1 MNQNTLVNGSFYI
14 RGAVQPNIG
23 GQLFLEGFSG
33 GVPVFGIS
41 LVGSISVTT
50 TLASNTLTPAS
61 QTTLYGNN
69 YSGGGTVTYTLPSP
83 DTSQRL
89 TISNSNGAT
98 NPLLIQAPAGA
109 SIRWLDGSLHDSI
122 LSGGNAEDNIALV
135 GESDSVWRVTYA
147 GESVSGSTW
156 TPQ

>member
-1 MNQNTLVNGSFYI
+1 MNQNTLVNGTFYI

-41 LVGSISVTT
+41 LVGAISVTT
-50 TLASNTLTPAS
+50 TLASNTLTRSS
-61 QTTLYGNN
+61 QSTMYSNN

-89 TISNSNGAT
+89 TISNSDGAA

-109 SIRWLDGSLHDSI
+109 SIRWPDGTLHDSI
-122 LSGGNAEDNIALV
+122 LSSGNGVDNIALV
-135 GESDSVWRVTYA
+135 GESDGVWRVTYA
-147 GESVSGSTW
+147 GEAGQSTC